1 VTAADPRAVLTP
13 TALNRLVRQLLDDA
27 MPPLWVEGEL
37 SNVARPA
44 SGHVYFTLKDAG
56 AQVRC
61 AMFRARA
68 QSLRFRPADGMHVR
82 VHGRVG
88 LYEPRGE
95 YQLVADQMEEAGE
108 GALQRA
114 FEQLKRTL
122 AAEGLFEPGRKR
134 PLPAYPRRL
143 AVITSATGAAVRDV
157 LTVLARRFPLL
168 PVDILPAPVQGPE
181 AAPALRE
188 RLRAAIAGGRY
199 DVLLLTRG
207 GGSLEDLWAFNDE
220 QLARDI
226 AASPVPVV
234 AAIGHEVDTTLAEL
248 AADLRAA
255 TPSAAAEAIAP
266 DGTAIARQLGTHGRR
281 LRGDT
286 RRALQRLGQRL
297 DMARL
302 RLGRGDP
309 RVRLATIRERAGQA
323 LRRLRQGLQ
332 ATLERRRTRLA
343 SARAALAARSP
354 AARFAAL
361 RERLGHHRHRLLRG
375 ERQQRR
381 EQRQRL
387 AGLAAALQALSP
399 LRTLDRGYAIV
410 RDGDSGRTIE
420 RVATL
425 AGRATVRVE
434 LADGRIDVRPVPASL
449 RLRDAD

>member
-1 VTAADPRAVLTP
+1 VTAADPRQVLTP

-44 SGHVYFTLKDAG
+44 SGHIYFTLKDAG

-68 QSLRFRPADGMHVR
+68 QGLGFRPADGLHVR

-88 LYEPRGE
+88 LYEPRGD

-114 FEQLKRTL
+114 FEQLKRRL
-122 AAEGLFEPGRKR
+122 AAEGLFEPARKR
-134 PLPAYPRRL
+134 PLPAFPRRL

-168 PVDILPAPVQGPE
+168 PVDILPAPVQGAE
-181 AAPALRE
+181 AVPALRE
-188 RLRAAIAGGRY
+188 RLRAAIACGRY

-226 AASPVPVV
+226 AASPIPVV

-248 AADLRAA
+248 AADLRAP

-266 DGTAIARQLGTHGRR
+266 DGAAIARQLGVHGRR

-297 DMARL
+297 DIARL

-309 RVRLATIRERAGQA
+309 RLRLAAVRERSGQA
-323 LRRLRQGLQ
+323 LRRLRQGLLGL
-332 ATLERRRTRLA
+332 LERRRSRLA
-343 SARAALAARSP
+343 AARAALATRSP
-354 AARFAAL
+354 VARIAAL
-361 RERLGHHRHRLLRG
+361 RERLGHQQHRLCRG
-375 ERQQRR
+375 EQQGRR
-381 EQRQRL
+381 ELRQRL

-410 RDGDSGRTIE
+410 RDADSGRAID
-420 RVATL
+420 RAAAV
-425 AGRATVRVE
+425 AGRALVRVE
-434 LADGRIDVRPVPASL
+434 LADGQVEVRPVADSL